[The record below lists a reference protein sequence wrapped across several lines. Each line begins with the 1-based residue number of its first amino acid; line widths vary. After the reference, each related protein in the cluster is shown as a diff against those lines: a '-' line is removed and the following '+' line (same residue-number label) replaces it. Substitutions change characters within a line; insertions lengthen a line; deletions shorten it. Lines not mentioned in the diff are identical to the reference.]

1 VEEDEEEEDEEYSSG
16 IARGGREGAKRSEQ
30 KRERDKENSYTRAV
44 GGEGLLKARRK
55 CRRWVVG
62 KRRVGGVTGWLAAGL
77 VDEEGVALVREEL
90 VGVGFLVWRGE
101 GDRDDRAIL
110 EEEFVESIIVVVV
123 LFKAIQPCADD
134 LTNREF
140 GQAGCRFVQ

>member
-1 VEEDEEEEDEEYSSG
+1 
-16 IARGGREGAKRSEQ
+16 
-30 KRERDKENSYTRAV
+30 
-44 GGEGLLKARRK
+44 
-55 CRRWVVG
+55 VVG